1 MVGDGFLRREEMLL
15 QTFFPSSIAHF
26 EYMFLQSQLH
36 HTVLLLSLVQVTRCV
51 SIGTDSRIAIDEVSD
66 LMRGHSSGV
75 AVAGLHSFHAFFAI
89 EGCMKRKR

>member
-36 HTVLLLSLVQVTRCV
+36 HTDLLFSLVRVTGYV
-51 SIGTDSRIAIDEVSD
+51 RIDTEPRVV
-66 LMRGHSSGV
+66 V
-75 AVAGLHSFHAFFAI
+75 AALYLFPAFFAS
-89 EGCMKRKR
+89 RAT